1 MGISQQQALDCFAS
15 DDLIGIGMEA
25 DAVRRRLHPG
35 GIVSY
40 AVDHVVDAGNDL
52 QALFHQIGSAV
63 NAGATSIR
71 LVRANVATQVGEQVG
86 EQGTEAP
93 GLAQFQ
99 ATLEAIRQRFPG
111 LKLYALSA
119 GEILQLASDAG
130 VDVREAL
137 LGLRAAGLDS
147 FAGDSMSGETIDREL
162 LSVHRTAHQL
172 GVRSTAG
179 MVFGAGE
186 SLEERVQHLF
196 AIREL
201 QEETGGFTAFTPW
214 SFQPG
219 ATTAD
224 REEPTAVEYLRTLAI
239 ARMVLDNVEN
249 IESNCVAQGLKVVQ
263 MGLRFGANDTGSIRI
278 ESAAKRPASFTEEDL
293 RRVIRDAGFR
303 PVERDTLYQTM
314 YLNN

>member
-1 MGISQQQALDCFAS
+1 
-15 DDLIGIGMEA
+15 
-25 DAVRRRLHPG
+25 
-35 GIVSY
+35 
-40 AVDHVVDAGNDL
+40 
-52 QALFHQIGSAV
+52 
-63 NAGATSIR
+63 
-71 LVRANVATQVGEQVG
+71 
-86 EQGTEAP
+86 
-93 GLAQFQ
+93 
-99 ATLEAIRQRFPG
+99 
-111 LKLYALSA
+111 
-119 GEILQLASDAG
+119 
-130 VDVREAL
+130 
-137 LGLRAAGLDS
+137 
-147 FAGDSMSGETIDREL
+147 MSGETIDREL

-278 ESAAKRPASFTEEDL
+278 ESAAKRPARFTEEDL